1 MLDSSVIGRM
11 VQPIPCI
18 HYTPGIGT
26 VIITLLGWNICFG
39 TFFPALC
46 TILSP
51 RLPALVVLLI
61 SFYTFV

>member
-26 VIITLLGWNICFG
+26 VIITLLGWNIFVLVL
-39 TFFPALC
+39 FF
-46 TILSP
+46 
-51 RLPALVVLLI
+51 RLFVRFSALVYQPWW
-61 SFYTFV
+61 SC